1 MFMRVLSI
9 LSSMFGVTRA
19 MGMRVLMVSTTFAIR
34 MGLLM
39 IVCIFL
45 PLCRR
50 RIFGRNSLIKN
61 LHTQALQCGREFW
74 YIALLTI
81 KINMQAA
88 RGGDICG

>member
-9 LSSMFGVTRA
+9 LSTMFGVTRA
-19 MGMRVLMVSTTFAIR
+19 MGMRVLMGVAIR
-34 MGLLM
+34 MGVLM

-45 PLCRR
+45 FLCRR

-61 LHTQALQCGREFW
+61 LHTQALQCSREFR

-88 RGGDICG
+88 RGGDVCG